1 MEGGIKEYSIPTNP
15 TKPIIAGVLVIVLA
29 IGGFGVWAVLS
40 PLSKAVVAPGVVKVD
55 SNRKQIQHLEGG
67 VVKEI
72 LVHDGDE
79 VKAGDVLVRLDK
91 TRAEASLTIL
101 DDGFNSA
108 IAQRARLASER
119 DKLERVK
126 FPEFLV
132 KHQDNVKISEIL
144 KTQEALF
151 KARRMAVRGQ
161 VRIIKKQIANLRED
175 ASGLRAQKAAKTRQI
190 GFTQDELKSLQELL
204 KKGLTGKQRVLELE
218 REVARLEG
226 EYGEHVS
233 AIAAVGTAIAEKEL
247 EIYQVENAFQENIA
261 NELKQVQTEI
271 YDYQERIN
279 AADHVFEQTVVRS
292 PVDGV
297 VMDSGVHTIG
307 GVVGPGEVLLEI
319 VPGKDKLIVE
329 ARIDPKD
336 IDDIQAGLPAGIKIT
351 AFNQRNT
358 PELQGKLS
366 YVSADALQDEQT
378 GQTFF
383 IAKVHITESELKRL
397 KDQQLQP
404 GMMAEVFIRTG
415 ERTPADYLIQ
425 PLRDS
430 FRRAWL
436 EE

>member
-1 MEGGIKEYSIPTNP
+1 MEGNLKKYSIPTNA
-15 TKPIIAGVLVIVLA
+15 TTPIVAGVLVILLA
-29 IGGFGVWAVLS
+29 IGGFGAWAVLS
-40 PLSKAVVAPGVVKVD
+40 PLSKAVVAPGVIKVD

-72 LVHDGDE
+72 LVQDGDK

-101 DDGFNSA
+101 DDGYNSA

-119 DKLERVK
+119 DKLEQVK
-126 FPEFLV
+126 FPESLV
-132 KHQDNVKISEIL
+132 KLQDDVKISEIL

-151 KARRMAVRGQ
+151 NARQMAIKGQ

-175 ASGLRAQKAAKTRQI
+175 AGGLRAQKAAKTRQI
-190 GFTQDELKSLQELL
+190 GFTQDELRSLQELL

-247 EIYQVENAFQENIA
+247 EIYQVENAFQENVA
-261 NELKQVQTEI
+261 NELKQVQAEI

-279 AADHVFEQTVVRS
+279 AAGHVFEQTVVRS
-292 PVDGV
+292 PVDGI

-307 GVVGPGEVLLEI
+307 GVVGPGEILLEI
-319 VPGKDKLIVE
+319 VPGKDELIVE

-336 IDDIQAGLPAGIKIT
+336 IDDIRIGLPAGIKIT

-358 PELQGKLS
+358 PEIHGELS
-366 YVSADALQDEQT
+366 YVSADTLQDEQT

-383 IAKVHITESELKRL
+383 IAKIHIAESELKRL
-397 KDQQLQP
+397 KDRQLQP